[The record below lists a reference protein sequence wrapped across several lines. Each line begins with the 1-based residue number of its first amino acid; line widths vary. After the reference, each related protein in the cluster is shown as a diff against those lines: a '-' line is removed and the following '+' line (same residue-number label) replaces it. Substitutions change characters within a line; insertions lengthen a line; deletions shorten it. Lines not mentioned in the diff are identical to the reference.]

1 MNRSGWL
8 IFSSVALILAG
19 VMRIIDA
26 IWAFQYNGAIPY
38 QLRDALF
45 GHDLTTYGWLWL
57 VAGVILIVAGVVVVG
72 PGNGAGADVARIVGI
87 IAASL
92 GAISAVILMP
102 YYPVWALLYVAIM
115 VMVIYGLTAGY
126 DQAMSN

>member
-19 VMRIIDA
+19 VMRIVDA

-38 QLRDALF
+38 DLRDAVL
-45 GHDLTTYGWLWL
+45 GHDLTTYAWVWL
-57 VAGVILIVAGVVVVG
+57 VAGVILILAGVFVLG
-72 PGNGAGADVARIVGI
+72 PGNGDGAQLAQVVGI

-102 YYPVWALLYVAIM
+102 YYPVWALVYIAIM

-126 DQAMSN
+126 DEAMNN